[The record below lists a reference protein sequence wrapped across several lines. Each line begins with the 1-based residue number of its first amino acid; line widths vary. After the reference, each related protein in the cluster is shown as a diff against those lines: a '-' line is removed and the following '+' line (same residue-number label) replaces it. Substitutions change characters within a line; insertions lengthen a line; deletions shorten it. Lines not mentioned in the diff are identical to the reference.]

1 MIIDKLDEFYSLQN
15 LDLRILNRF
24 CELSN
29 YSTSHGA
36 NKKNHVGLAP
46 LYFSLIY
53 GIRAKKCV
61 CLGSGDGFIPK
72 IMALAQYNLIQD
84 KILTD
89 YDISLVDANIKGFGE
104 RYYEKEIKNFS
115 QINVINQKTDDSIN
129 LFANISYLHID
140 ADHTEDQVYKDLCNY
155 GSKMINKNWI
165 ITCHDSHYPANAVVN
180 FGEGVCRSA
189 REWVTKNNC
198 EMINLSVGFGTII
211 IAPKING
218 SNSKNFIDFEFV
230 D

>member
-1 MIIDKLDEFYSLQN
+1 MIVDKFDKFYSTHN
-15 LDLRILNRF
+15 LDLRILHQF
-24 CELSN
+24 CESSH

-53 GIRAKKCV
+53 GIKAKKCV

-72 IMALAQYNLIQD
+72 IMALAQYNLIQS
-84 KILTD
+84 KSLID

-104 RYYEKEIKNFS
+104 RYYDDKIENYPQIK
-115 QINVINQKTDDSIN
+115 VINQKTDDSVN
-129 LFANISYLHID
+129 LFEQISYLHID
-140 ADHTEDQVYKDLCNY
+140 ADHTENQVYKDLCNY
-155 GSKMINKNWI
+155 GSKMIDKNWI
-165 ITCHDSHYPANAVVN
+165 ITCHDSHYPANAVEN

-189 REWVTKNNC
+189 RKWVSENNC
-198 EMINLSVGFGTII
+198 EMINLAVGFGTII
-211 IAPKING
+211 IVPKIFG
-218 SNSKNFIDFEFV
+218 SNSQNFINFEFV